1 MRPRGPVNQM
11 VAHEIVGV
19 VRNLHTSTSE
29 DVHPMFYR
37 PIAPGTDV
45 LDFISADPRASQ
57 APKLLLKT
65 GALCPPVRSRRSSRG
80 LDARVRIQAAPL
92 SASLN
97 TMLASARWGPVLA
110 AALGVFALGLATVGM
125 FGVFAYAVRQR
136 RREIGIR
143 MALGAQPTA
152 VVRLV
157 IAGHSRA
164 VLAGLAVGLGGAVAS
179 SLVLRSRLHG
189 LSPIDP
195 IAYLGVAA
203 LLACAGLA
211 ASYVPAR
218 RATRI
223 NPMEAL
229 RCD

>member
-1 MRPRGPVNQM
+1 
-11 VAHEIVGV
+11 
-19 VRNLHTSTSE
+19 
-29 DVHPMFYR
+29 MFYR

-45 LDFISADPRASQ
+45 LDFISADLRASQ

-65 GALCPPVRSRRSSRG
+65 RGAAPADEIARMVAR
-80 LDARVRIQAAPL
+80 LDPRVRIRAAPL

-97 TMLASARWGPVLA
+97 AMLASARWGPILA
-110 AALGVFALGLATVGM
+110 AALGAFALVLATVGM

-136 RREIGIR
+136 TREIGIR
-143 MALGAQPTA
+143 MALGAQPAA

-157 IAGHSRA
+157 LAGHSRA
-164 VLAGLAVGLGGAVAS
+164 VLAGLAVGLVGAIAS
-179 SLVLRSRLHG
+179 SVVLRSRLHG
-189 LSPIDP
+189 LSPFDP
-195 IAYLGVAA
+195 ISYLGVAA

-223 NPMEAL
+223 DPIAAL
-229 RCD
+229 RCE